1 MAKTTTAK
9 ASLTSAVGD
18 RDHILGPD
26 EAKITLVEYGDLQ
39 CYHCRQVQPVIRQLR
54 ERLGNRLRYVF
65 RHFPISSIHPDANL
79 AAQATEAAGAQG
91 KFWEMHDTV
100 FEHQGELDRDHLLEY
115 AGELELDIDRFMR
128 ELDEGVHA
136 ERVREDFLSG
146 VKSGVNGTP
155 TFFINGVRY
164 DGAWDIESLLLAI
177 EKPLGVRINLIF
189 QEFARVEALSGILL
203 LAATILALV
212 LANTAWAESYYHFWE
227 TEIGIAIGGLDFS
240 HHLIEWVNDGLMV
253 IFFFVVGLEIKR
265 EFTVGELS
273 NIRQA
278 AVPIMAAVGG
288 MIFPAVF
295 YLSLNAGGAGQS
307 GWGVPMATDIAFTL
321 GVLALLGSRAP
332 LVLKVFFTALAIA
345 DDLGAV
351 IVIALFYTEEVAWIW
366 LLVAAIIFV
375 ILVAMNRW
383 RVYSVLPYA
392 ILGIGLWFA
401 FFESGIHPT
410 IAGVLLALTIPTRSP
425 PDTGALL
432 AQCISVLN
440 EFEKR
445 ALDDSHGEE
454 RTQVA
459 AQTLGTV
466 SERMQSPAQR
476 LEHDLLPW
484 TTYVILPIFA
494 LANAGVT
501 LTFDRSLLSP
511 VSLGIMLGLVFGKPI
526 GVSLLTWLAVKLKL
540 AVLPE
545 NITMKQLF
553 GASFLTG
560 IGFTMALF
568 IANSAFTDPEL
579 LDQAKVGI
587 LIASLLAGVTGYV
600 LTIFLSPTYK
610 EVSSME
616 ASPATD

>member
-9 ASLTSAVGD
+9 ASLTSAVGV

-91 KFWEMHDTV
+91 KFWAMHDTI

-115 AGELELDIDRFMR
+115 ARELGLDVDRFMN
-128 ELDEGVHA
+128 ELDDGLYA

-177 EKPLGVRINLIF
+177 EKPLGVRVNLIF

-203 LAATILALV
+203 LAATIIALV
-212 LANTAWAESYYHFWE
+212 LANTAWAESYNHFWE
-227 TEIGIAIGGLDFS
+227 TEIGIAIGGFDFS

-295 YLSLNAGGAGQS
+295 YLSLNASGAGQS

-332 LVLKVFFTALAIA
+332 LVLKVFCTALAIA

-410 IAGVLLALTIPTRSP
+410 IAGVLLAMTIPTRSP

-440 EFEKR
+440 EFEKP

-466 SERMQSPAQR
+466 SERMQSTAQR

-484 TTYVILPIFA
+484 TTFVILPIFA

-501 LTFDRSLLSP
+501 LNFDRSILSP
-511 VSLGIMLGLVFGKPI
+511 VSLGIVFGLVLGKPI

-600 LTIFLSPTYK
+600 LTVFFSPTYK